1 MEIAKELQKLTQERN
16 ELEKRLCSIRREMEE
31 LAQKKR
37 DACKEL
43 YKGKWFFKSDIVWDD
58 YDCEHNSYQI
68 VYVNDVSA
76 VDGFL
81 DVIFIGFTCH
91 STELSIETDDCYSI
105 KHLHEMK
112 EMTKFEF
119 SEMDRTII
127 DILSVLRWIRPS
139 LFESFQK

>member
-1 MEIAKELQKLTQERN
+1 MEIAKELQKLIQERN
-16 ELEKRLCSIRREMEE
+16 ELEKRLGSIRREMEE
-31 LAQKKR
+31 LTQKKR

-58 YDCEHNSYQI
+58 YDREHNSYQI
-68 VYVNDVSA
+68 VYVNDVSD

-81 DVIFIGFTCH
+81 DVILIGFTC
-91 STELSIETDDCYSI
+91 SFTELSIEADDRYSI
-105 KHLHEMK
+105 RDLHKMK

-127 DILSVLRWIRPS
+127 DILSLLRRIRPS
-139 LFESFQK
+139 VFESSQK